1 MSETTNP
8 ELNFMD
14 ELAASFWAV
23 MPEEMANT
31 VAGVKR
37 DLLTSLRSTI
47 DSVVEI
53 DSDVAIAADVFT
65 YWLVTFFV
73 TVTGAERAGITSA
86 ISAGLTCS
94 AVAMCP

>member
-31 VAGVKR
+31 VAGVKK

-47 DSVVEI
+47 DSIVDHDLNCLERNLENARHMRTQWNRK
-53 DSDVAIAADVFT
+53 SAPPEAEVA
-65 YWLVTFFV
+65 
-73 TVTGAERAGITSA
+73 
-86 ISAGLTCS
+86 
-94 AVAMCP
+94 